1 MAKRIVKNR
10 RKQMTKRGP
19 KNYSPE
25 KIVGLLRKVEESLAN
40 GKTVEESVRLIEVS
54 VQTYYRW
61 KKQYAGMQPED
72 AKRLKALEAENK
84 RLKKLVA
91 NLSLDK
97 DILNEIIEGK
107 Y

>member
-1 MAKRIVKNR
+1 MANR
-10 RKQMTKRGP
+10 KRGP
-19 KNYSPE
+19 KNYAPE
-25 KIVGLLRKVEESLAN
+25 KIIGLLRKVEESLGQ

-72 AKRLKALEAENK
+72 ARRLKTLESENK
-84 RLKKLVA
+84 RLKKIVA
-91 NLSLDK
+91 ELSLDK
-97 DILNEIIEGK
+97 DILKEIIEGK